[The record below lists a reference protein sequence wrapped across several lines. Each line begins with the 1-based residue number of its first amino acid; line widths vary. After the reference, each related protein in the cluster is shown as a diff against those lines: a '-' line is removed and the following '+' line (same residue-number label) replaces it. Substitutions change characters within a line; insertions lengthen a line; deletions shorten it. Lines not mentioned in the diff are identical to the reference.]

1 MKIIILAIII
11 VFLNIA
17 CQNTANNTNADI
29 ATQTDS
35 AVASGSDQPKKDS
48 VSKDENGSLN
58 DLIIPGKQIGKTQ
71 IGDDPEILVKNLG
84 KPDSSDAAMGKAWLF
99 WNGKRDEH
107 NNKNLLAVYTTYKD
121 NTMKEKIVKLIYST
135 SSFFKTSNGVG
146 VYSDLDEIKK
156 QFPGLQQVTQFKE
169 RNSERMIYI
178 YADKNQ
184 GIAFETA
191 EARDQQICIA
201 VTVYIPNENLLD
213 LYIPLHSEIQK

>member
-1 MKIIILAIII
+1 MKIIILAIIL

-17 CQNTANNTNADI
+17 CQNTANNTSAGINK
-29 ATQTDS
+29 QTDS
-35 AVASGSDQPKKDS
+35 ATTSASDQPKKDS
-48 VSKDENGSLN
+48 ATKDDNVSSNN
-58 DLIIPGKQIGKTQ
+58 LIIPGKQIGKTQ
-71 IGDDPEILVKNLG
+71 IGDDPETLIKNLG

-99 WNGKRDEH
+99 WNGKRDVH
-107 NNKNLLAVYTTYKD
+107 NNKTLLAVYTTYKD

-135 SSFFKTSNGVG
+135 SSFFKTNNGVG

-156 QFPGLQQVTQFKE
+156 QFPELLHVSQFKE
-169 RNSERMIYI
+169 RKSERMIHI
-178 YADKNQ
+178 YTDKDQ

-201 VTVYIPNENLLD
+201 VTVYMPNENLLD